1 MLAANSR
8 ASLATLGLMPI
19 ATLVCRWQVPFPM
32 LSLQAEPP
40 VPGDLSSSRKP
51 AGPSRAAAG
60 LPATWLR
67 PGWLRSSAVA
77 IGAFAAALLPAPL
90 PAQDTEVVVGVSN
103 FPPLVMEAEGSFEG
117 FDIDIWNEVADLIGV
132 DSTYRL
138 MQFGDLIE
146 ALKSGEIDVAVAGIS
161 ITRDREL
168 EMDFSHPYM
177 NSGLRILTT
186 VDDDP
191 GWLRLLRFLATT
203 ATLKVLGSLI
213 AFVLL
218 CAHILFLAERGS
230 SDISDQYFPGI
241 LEACWCIV
249 ATITTVGYGDV
260 APRRWLGRFASAVV
274 MLLGIS
280 LFGVAIAQLS
290 AGLMM
295 EGLRSDI
302 AGPEDLEGRAIATV
316 AGTTSTAVAIRL
328 GARLHEVET
337 IGAAHRLL
345 EAGEVDAILFD
356 AAPLMRY
363 VVEDGNNTVTIV
375 GPLIERQDYGIAF
388 PAGSELRESVNRA
401 LLELDESGRYERIRA
416 KWFGSSD

>member
-1 MLAANSR
+1 MLVATCR
-8 ASLATLGLMPI
+8 ASVATLGLISI
-19 ATLVCRWQVPFPM
+19 ATLVRLWKRPLPVPSFR
-32 LSLQAEPP
+32 AEPP
-40 VPGDLSSSRKP
+40 VPSDVADSRKP
-51 AGPSRAAAG
+51 AGAVRPAAG
-60 LPATWLR
+60 LAAIWR
-67 PGWLRSSAVA
+67 KSGWLRSLAVA
-77 IGAFAAALLPAPL
+77 IGAFAAALLAAPL
-90 PAQDTEVVVGVSN
+90 PAEDTEVVVGVSN

-117 FDIDIWNEVADLIGV
+117 FDIDIWNEVSELIGV

-138 MQFGDLIE
+138 MQFADLME

-213 AFVLL
+213 AFVIL
-218 CAHILFLAERGS
+218 CAHILFLVERGS
-230 SDISDQYFPGI
+230 SDISKQYFPGI
-241 LEACWCIV
+241 LEACWCIL

-274 MLLGIS
+274 MLIGIS

-302 AGPEDLEGRAIATV
+302 AGPEDLEGRAVATV

-337 IGAAHRLL
+337 IAAAHRLL
-345 EAGEVDAILFD
+345 EAGEVDAVLFD

-363 VVEDGNNTVTIV
+363 VVEDGNNTVMIV

>member
-1 MLAANSR
+1 MRATANRLSV
-8 ASLATLGLMPI
+8 ATLGLVPAPTLVSRWLMPGLEAQPSPP
-19 ATLVCRWQVPFPM
+19 ATL
-32 LSLQAEPP
+32 AESQQI
-40 VPGDLSSSRKP
+40 GG
-51 AGPSRAAAG
+51 ASRAAAG
-60 LPATWLR
+60 LSAIR
-67 PGWLRSSAVA
+67 FKSGWRCKLAVA
-77 IGAFAAALLPAPL
+77 IGAIAVALLPTTMSAE
-90 PAQDTEVVVGVSN
+90 DTAVIVGVSN

-117 FDIDIWNEVADLIGV
+117 FDIDVWSEVSDLISV
-132 DSTYRL
+132 ASSYRL
-138 MQFGDLIE
+138 MQFGDLME
-146 ALKSGEIDVAVAGIS
+146 ALKNGEVDVGVAGIS

-177 NSGLRILTT
+177 SSGLRILTT
-186 VDDDP
+186 VDEDP

-203 ATLKVLGSLI
+203 ATLKVLGYLV

-230 SDISDQYFPGI
+230 SGISDQYFPGI
-241 LEACWCIV
+241 LEACWCIM

-260 APRRWLGRFASAVV
+260 APRRWLGRLASAIV
-274 MLLGIS
+274 MLIGIS

-295 EGLRSDI
+295 QELRTDV
-302 AGPEDLEGRAIATV
+302 AGPEDLEGRPIATV

-363 VVEDGNNTVTIV
+363 VVEDGNNTLTIV

-401 LLELDESGRYERIRA
+401 LLELVESGGYERIRA
-416 KWFGSSD
+416 KWFGALD